1 MNRPTH
7 WARVS
12 AAVALGFA
20 QCALATNPLPVSEF
34 EVAEIRVEQ
43 NATDGDT
50 EVVMVA
56 KPGDDGLRRFW
67 IRTPDRR
74 RVIDADSLDRS
85 IMGMREFVFE
95 SPEPPGEA
103 ILASYPEGRY
113 KFFGVSV
120 TGERFTSFAYLSHQL
135 TAAAV
140 ILTPAQD
147 AVVDGTSLTIEWS
160 AVPGVREYIVEIENE
175 STDPEQSLR
184 VNLPP
189 DATSFPVPAALL
201 APGSDM
207 QVGIGTVGDNGN
219 IVFTEVTFSTAETD

>member
-7 WARVS
+7 WVHAT
-12 AAVALGFA
+12 AALAAGFA
-20 QCALATNPLPVSEF
+20 QSALGTSPRPVSEF
-34 EVAEIRVEQ
+34 EIAEIRVEQ

-56 KPGDDGLRRFW
+56 KPGDDGLRRFS

-74 RVIDADSLDRS
+74 RVIAADSTDRS

-103 ILASYPEGRY
+103 ILAAYPEGRY

-120 TGERFTSFAYLSHQL
+120 TGERFISYAELSHQL
-135 TAAAV
+135 PASAV
-140 ILTPAQD
+140 ITTPAQD
-147 AVVDGTSLTIEWS
+147 AVIDGNSLTIEWS
-160 AVPGVREYIVEIENE
+160 AVPGVRGYIVEIENE

-189 DATSFPVPAALL
+189 DATNFPVPAALL
-201 APGSDM
+201 TPGSDM
-207 QVGIGTVGDNGN
+207 QVGIGAVGETGN
-219 IVFTEVTFSTAETD
+219 IVFTEVTFSTSD